1 MPPVV
6 VALPFVVVTLLLV
19 VALLLVAAFLVAA
32 FLVAAFVVA
41 AFLVVPFLVVAFLL
55 MTMTVPVVVPL
66 PLILMFA
73 IFGTTASGGGCF
85 FSGAGGI
92 FCGRP
97 AFLGIV
103 SVLPEGRERE

>member
-6 VALPFVVVTLLLV
+6 VALSVVVVTLLLV
-19 VALLLVAAFLVAA
+19 VAFLVVAFLVAT
-32 FLVAAFVVA
+32 FVVVAFVVV
-41 AFLVVPFLVVAFLL
+41 AFVVVAFLL

>member
-1 MPPVV
+1 
-6 VALPFVVVTLLLV
+6 
-19 VALLLVAAFLVAA
+19 
-32 FLVAAFVVA
+32 
-41 AFLVVPFLVVAFLL
+41 
-55 MTMTVPVVVPL
+55 L

-73 IFGTTASGGGCF
+73 IFGTTASRGGCI